1 MSRQF
6 KWYQKSHNK
15 NGRFIQQEQNSCTEK
30 VTKSN
35 FFVISAHK
43 NIFYTKQ
50 KLDLSTVIPC
60 TYNINLYPL
69 ACE

>member
-1 MSRQF
+1 M
-6 KWYQKSHNK
+6 

-35 FFVISAHK
+35 FFVISTHK

-60 TYNINLYPL
+60 TYN
-69 ACE
+69 